1 MTRVVPRL
9 PIFLDHSV
17 CLSRLSSYRAG
28 FLVRSLRRVVP
39 PTLYILLSILSSVTW
54 AQESSSVKTNP
65 GCQFE
70 HRLPATLDTTHVC
83 EELSPGVYRFDVM
96 PLDLVST
103 RIANQSMTLPSSNSP
118 VAWRYTGLALLVYIL
133 GVLILVFWF
142 LRIRRKQIAYEQERL
157 EQERALVRQL
167 QQLDKLKDEFLA
179 NISHELRTPLN
190 GIIGLAESLLD
201 GAEGEV
207 PASVGHSLKL
217 IATSGKHLTALVNDI
232 LDFAKLKNKTITLQK
247 KAVDIRP
254 LVELALTLT
263 RPLIADRPIKLINHV
278 PDNLSAV
285 QADEHRLLQIFHNLL
300 DNAVKF
306 TQGGSVTI
314 DAKSM
319 GDKICVTVTD
329 TGIGIPQE
337 SYEEIFSAFRQ
348 IEGDSERRYGGIGIG
363 LSIVRQLVELHGGK
377 IWLESH
383 QGEGSSFNFT
393 LPCAEDVV
401 QPVTRVEDLSNATR
415 ITTTTPAQ
423 DAPVFQPALPD
434 TSTQDA
440 SIYGVDTNHILVVD
454 DDSMNRKIL
463 NNYLSLGGDRVSLV
477 GSGEEALEFLAR
489 RQDVDLVLLDIMMP
503 KMSGFETCRRLR
515 HTYSARELPVIF
527 LTARTQLDDM
537 VMAFDI
543 GANDYIAKPFFKEV
557 LLARVNTHLQ
567 LYRANK
573 DLDKKVAERTREL
586 HETNEGLKAAQ
597 QALQEAYRK
606 LEEASLSDPLTGLH
620 NRRFLTQSIMTDISL
635 VDRQY
640 FHWAKA
646 SHEFQEGHW
655 PPFPPQ
661 NHDLIF
667 MMLDI
672 DHFKKVN
679 DEYGHSAGDK
689 VLEQLSRIL
698 LSTLRESDYLIRWGG
713 EEFLVVARFCN
724 RDEAAEMS
732 ERIRT
737 VVENYEFDLGLGEKI
752 RKTCSL
758 GYAVYPFY
766 PLQPNALTWE
776 QVVDT
781 ADRALY
787 IAKNSGRN
795 CWVGIGSQDGDV
807 EFVNPALSKNLG
819 SLVAAGAI
827 MLDSSQPLDALLV

>member
-1 MTRVVPRL
+1 MTRVVSRL
-9 PIFLDHSV
+9 PGFPN
-17 CLSRLSSYRAG
+17 RYLSSY
-28 FLVRSLRRVVP
+28 
-39 PTLYILLSILSSVTW
+39 LSSLSLVSLLFYSHRWPLFVFTCVLTLLTDITW
-54 AQESSSVKTNP
+54 AQESSSGKTYP

-70 HRLPATLDTTHVC
+70 YRLPATLNTSDLC
-83 EELSPGVYRFDVM
+83 EELVPGIYRLEITSLDAGSTHLAIGEKTAAEKTDSPSIWWR
-96 PLDLVST
+96 SKW
-103 RIANQSMTLPSSNSP
+103 TL
-118 VAWRYTGLALLVYIL
+118 AIYFL
-133 GVLILVFWF
+133 GVLLLLFGF
-142 LRIRRKQIAYEQERL
+142 LHIRRIHIAYEQERL
-157 EQERALVRQL
+157 EQERALVRRL

-207 PASVGHSLKL
+207 SASVAHSLKL
-217 IATSGKHLTALVNDI
+217 IATSGKHLTTLVNDI
-232 LDFAKLKNKTITLQK
+232 LDFAKLKNKGITLQK

-254 LVELALTLT
+254 LVDLVLTLT
-263 RPLIADRPIKLINHV
+263 HPLIADKPVKLINQV
-278 PDNLSAV
+278 PDNLPPV
-285 QADEHRLLQIFHNLL
+285 YADEHRLLQIFHNLL
-300 DNAVKF
+300 DNAAKF
-306 TQGGSVTI
+306 TEEGNITVT
-314 DAKSM
+314 AKSL
-319 GDKICVTVTD
+319 GSKVCVTVSD
-329 TGIGIPQE
+329 SGIGIPKE

-348 IEGDSERRYGGIGIG
+348 AEGHSERRYGGIGIG
-363 LSIVRQLVELHGGK
+363 LSIVRQLVELHGGR

-383 QGEGSSFNFT
+383 RGEGSSFSFT
-393 LPCAEDVV
+393 LPCAEDFS
-401 QPVTRVEDLSNATR
+401 QPLTRIEDLSNATR
-415 ITTTTPAQ
+415 VATTPEPQ
-423 DAPVFQPALPD
+423 ESS
-434 TSTQDA
+434 TSTLVITESTPQGAD
-440 SIYGVDTNHILVVD
+440 SSHILVVD
-454 DDSMNRKIL
+454 DDSVNRKVL
-463 NNYLSLGGDRVSLV
+463 NNYLSLRGYRVSLV
-477 GSGEEALEFLAR
+477 GSGEEALEFLAQ

-503 KMSGFETCRRLR
+503 KMSGFETCQRLR
-515 HTYSARELPVIF
+515 LHYSARELPVIF

-543 GANDYIAKPFFKEV
+543 GANDYIAKPIAKEV

-573 DLDKKVAERTREL
+573 DLDNKVAERTREL
-586 HETNEGLKAAQ
+586 HDKNAGLKAAQ
-597 QALQEAYRK
+597 QALQEAYKK

-620 NRRFLTQSIMTDISL
+620 NRRFLTQSITADISL
-635 VDRQY
+635 VDREY
-640 FHWAKA
+640 VHWARNN
-646 SHEFQEGHW
+646 HEFQEGHW

-672 DHFKKVN
+672 DHFKRVN

-689 VLEQLSRIL
+689 VLEQLSKIL
-698 LSTLRESDYLIRWGG
+698 LTTLRESDYLIRWGG
-713 EEFLVVARFCN
+713 EEFLIVARFCN

-732 ERIRT
+732 ERICK
-737 VVENYEFDLGLGEKI
+737 VVENYKFDLGLGEKI
-752 RKTCSL
+752 GKTCSL

-795 CWVGIGSQDGDV
+795 CWVGIRSQDADV
-807 EFVNPALSKNLG
+807 EYVNPALCKNLG

-827 MLDSSQPLDALLV
+827 LLDSSHPLEKLQV